1 MDKNK
6 IFEIIKDYLFN
17 YNDIENITELSNL
30 KYDLNLD
37 SLDKLDLM
45 LELENKLDININ
57 GKLYNKCE
65 TIDDI
70 INLILIIS

>member
-17 YNDIENITELSNL
+17 YNDIENITKLSNL